1 MKKKIV
7 LISLLILPLSCYI
20 YFSLAKHNSLYLPV
34 VTENVSELP
43 SGTTL
48 DGKPVALQGNISIV
62 GFLGNDI
69 TKKKETVFNINE
81 KINNKYKG
89 FTDFQIVMLM
99 PEGEQQEVE
108 KVMADLKM
116 MADISNWRF
125 LFVNPEQI
133 KAFHQSLKSKEL
145 LEADNGTY
153 YLYIVDKERRLRG
166 RDGKT
171 KDKKTGKYEFR
182 DSYNSFLAAELHNE
196 MTDDIKIVLREYRLA
211 LKKNNGQK
219 GVKRE
224 I

>member
-7 LISLLILPLSCYI
+7 LIVLFILPLSCYI
-20 YFSLAKHNSLYLPV
+20 YFSLAKHNSLFLPV
-34 VTENVSELP
+34 ITKNVNELP
-43 SGTTL
+43 SGSTL
-48 DGKPVALQGNISIV
+48 DNKPVSLQGSISIV
-62 GFLGNDI
+62 GFLGDNI
-69 TKKKETVFNINE
+69 TRKKETVFNINE

-89 FTDFQIVMLM
+89 FTDFQIVMLL

-108 KVMADLKM
+108 KVMADLKV

-125 LFVNPEQI
+125 LFVSPEEI
-133 KAFHQSLKSKEL
+133 KAFHESLKSKEPL
-145 LEADNGTY
+145 DADNGTY
-153 YLYIVDKERRLRG
+153 FLYIVDKEKRLRG

-182 DSYNSFLAAELHNE
+182 DGYNSFLAAELHNE

-211 LKKNNGQK
+211 LKKNNGEK
-219 GVKRE
+219 EVKRE

>member
-7 LISLLILPLSCYI
+7 LIVLFILPLSAYI
-20 YFSLAKHNSLYLPV
+20 YFSLAKHNSLFLPIITKDV
-34 VTENVSELP
+34 NELP
-43 SGTTL
+43 SGTTF
-48 DGKPVALQGNISIV
+48 DNQPVSLQGNISIV

-89 FTDFQIVMLM
+89 FTDFQVVMLV
-99 PEGEQQEVE
+99 PEGEQEEVKKVTAE
-108 KVMADLKM
+108 LKVMT
-116 MADISNWRF
+116 DISNWRF
-125 LFVNPEQI
+125 LFVSPEQI
-133 KAFHQSLKSKEL
+133 AAFHKSLKVEEA

-153 YLYIVDKERRLRG
+153 SLYIVDKERRLRG
-166 RDGKT
+166 RNG
-171 KDKKTGKYEFR
+171 KDKKTGKDEFKA
-182 DSYNSFLAAELHNE
+182 SYNSFLVAELHNE

-211 LKKNNGQK
+211 LKKNNDQK

>member
-7 LISLLILPLSCYI
+7 LIVLFILPLSCYI
-20 YFSLAKHNSLYLPV
+20 YFSLAKHNSLFLPV
-34 VTENVSELP
+34 ITENVSELP
-43 SGTTL
+43 AGTTL
-48 DGKPVALQGNISIV
+48 DGKPVSLQGNISIV
-62 GFLGNDI
+62 GFLGDDM

-89 FTDFQIVMLM
+89 FADFQVVMLM
-99 PEGEQQEVE
+99 PEGEQEEVK
-108 KVMADLKM
+108 KVTEQLKR

-125 LFVNPEQI
+125 LFVSPEQLA
-133 KAFHQSLKSKEL
+133 AFHSSFKSKQKL
-145 LEADNGTY
+145 DADNGTY
-153 YLYIVDKERRLRG
+153 YLYILDKERRLRG

-171 KDKKTGKYEFR
+171 KDKKTGKYEYR
-182 DSYNSFLAAELHNE
+182 DGYNSFLAAELHNE

-211 LKKNNGQK
+211 LKKNGDQK

>member
-1 MKKKIV
+1 MKRKLV
-7 LISLLILPLSCYI
+7 LIILFILPLTAYI
-20 YFSLAKHNSLYLPV
+20 YFSMAKHNSLFLPV
-34 VTENVSELP
+34 VTKNINELP
-43 SGTTL
+43 EGATL
-48 DGKPVALQGNISIV
+48 DGKPVALKDKITIL

-89 FTDFQIVMLM
+89 FTDFQIVMVM
-99 PEGEQQEVE
+99 PEGEQEEVE
-108 KVMADLKM
+108 KVISDLKV

-125 LFVNPEQI
+125 LFVKPEAI
-133 KAFHQSLKSKEL
+133 APFYASLKSKEK

-153 YLYIVDKERRLRG
+153 QLFIVDKDRSLRG
-166 RDGKT
+166 RNG
-171 KDKKTGKYEFR
+171 KDKKTGKDEFK
-182 DSYNSFLAAELHNE
+182 DSYNSFIISELHNE

-211 LKKNNGQK
+211 LKKNNDLK

>member
-7 LISLLILPLSCYI
+7 LIVLFILPLSAYI
-20 YFSLAKHNSLYLPV
+20 YFSLAKHNSLFLPV
-34 VTENVSELP
+34 ITKNVNELP

-48 DGKPVALQGNISIV
+48 DGKPVSLQGRISIV

-99 PEGEQQEVE
+99 PEGEQEEVK
-108 KVMADLKM
+108 KVTAELKV
-116 MADISNWRF
+116 MADISNWKF
-125 LFVNPEQI
+125 LFVSPEQI
-133 KAFHQSLKSKEL
+133 AAFHKSLKVKEPL
-145 LEADNGTY
+145 DDDKGTY
-153 YLYIVDKERRLRG
+153 SLYIVDKERRLRG
-166 RDGKT
+166 RNG
-171 KDKKTGKYEFR
+171 KDKKTGKDEFKS
-182 DSYNSFLAAELHNE
+182 SYNSFLAAELHNE

-211 LKKNNGQK
+211 LKKNNDQR

>member
-7 LISLLILPLSCYI
+7 LIILLVLPLSCYI
-20 YFSLAKHNSLYLPV
+20 YFALAKHNALNLPV
-34 VTENVSELP
+34 ITENVSELP
-43 SGTTL
+43 KGGTL
-48 DGKPVALQGNISIV
+48 DNKPVSLQGSISIV

-99 PEGEQQEVE
+99 PKGEEQEVE
-108 KVMADLKM
+108 KVMAELKV

-125 LFVNPEQI
+125 LFVEPNQI
-133 KAFHQSLKSKEL
+133 AEFHSSLKVKEPMD
-145 LEADNGTY
+145 ADNGTY
-153 YLYIVDKERRLRG
+153 YLFIVDKDRKLRG
-166 RDGKT
+166 RDGKM
-171 KDKKTGKYEFR
+171 KDKKTGKYEFK
-182 DSYNSFLAAELHNE
+182 DGYNSFIVAELHNE
-196 MTDDIKIVLREYRLA
+196 MTDDIKILLREYRLA
-211 LKKNNGQK
+211 LKKNNNLK

>member
-7 LISLLILPLSCYI
+7 LILLFILPLSCYI
-20 YFSLAKHNSLYLPV
+20 YFSLAKHNSLFLPV
-34 VTENVSELP
+34 ITKNVNELP
-43 SGTTL
+43 SGDTL
-48 DGKPVALQGNISIV
+48 DGKPVSLQGNISIV
-62 GFLGNDI
+62 GFLGDDI

-89 FTDFQIVMLM
+89 FADFQIVMLM
-99 PEGEQQEVE
+99 PKGEEQEVE
-108 KVMADLKM
+108 KVMADLKV

-125 LFVNPEQI
+125 LFVSPEELA
-133 KAFHQSLKSKEL
+133 AFHRSLKSKEKL
-145 LEADNGTY
+145 DADNGTY
-153 YLYIVDKERRLRG
+153 HLYILDKERRLRG
-166 RDGKT
+166 RDGKM
-171 KDKKTGKYEFR
+171 KDKKTGKYEYR

-211 LKKNNGQK
+211 LKKNNDQK

>member
-7 LISLLILPLSCYI
+7 LIVLFILPLSAYI
-20 YFSLAKHNSLYLPV
+20 YFSLAKHNSLFLPV
-34 VTENVSELP
+34 ITKNVNELP
-43 SGTTL
+43 TGTTL
-48 DGKPVALQGNISIV
+48 DGKPVSLQGSISIV
-62 GFLGNDI
+62 GFLGDDI

-99 PEGEQQEVE
+99 PEGEQEEVK
-108 KVMADLKM
+108 KVAEELKV

-125 LFVNPEQI
+125 LFVSPEQI
-133 KAFHQSLKSKEL
+133 AAFHKSLKAKESL
-145 LEADNGTY
+145 DADNGTY
-153 YLYIVDKERRLRG
+153 YLFILDKERRLRG
-166 RDGKT
+166 RDGKM

-182 DSYNSFLAAELHNE
+182 DGYNSFLAAELHNE

-211 LKKNNGQK
+211 LKKNNYQK
-219 GVKRE
+219 EVKRE

>member
-7 LISLLILPLSCYI
+7 LIVLFILPLSAYI
-20 YFSLAKHNSLYLPV
+20 YFSLAKHNSLFLPV
-34 VTENVSELP
+34 ITKDVNELP
-43 SGTTL
+43 LGTAL
-48 DGKPVALQGNISIV
+48 DGKPVSLQGSISIV
-62 GFLGNDI
+62 GFLGDDI

-99 PEGEQQEVE
+99 PEGEQEEVK
-108 KVMADLKM
+108 KVTEELKV

-125 LFVNPEQI
+125 LFVSPEQI
-133 KAFHQSLKSKEL
+133 AAFHKSLKAKESL
-145 LEADNGTY
+145 DADNGTY
-153 YLYIVDKERRLRG
+153 YLFILDKERRLRG
-166 RDGKT
+166 RDGKM

-182 DSYNSFLAAELHNE
+182 DGYNSFLAAELHNE

-211 LKKNNGQK
+211 LKKNNDQK